1 MSIAKKS
8 VNTISEK
15 LTKKQKAEMKKLNM
29 KPKQYIHYIGKW
41 DKLLNEIR
49 KEIKNV

>member
-1 MSIAKKS
+1 
-8 VNTISEK
+8 
-15 LTKKQKAEMKKLNM
+15 M

-49 KEIKNV
+49 KEIKNVWM